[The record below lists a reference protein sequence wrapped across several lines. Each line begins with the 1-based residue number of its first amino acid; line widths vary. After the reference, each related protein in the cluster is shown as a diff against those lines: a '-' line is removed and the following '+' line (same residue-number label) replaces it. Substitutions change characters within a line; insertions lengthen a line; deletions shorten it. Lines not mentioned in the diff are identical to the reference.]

1 MRILVIDDSRE
12 DRDLAITYIHKANSI
27 PDMTTDESNC
37 LEGALEKLKEND
49 YDVILLD
56 LILPETDGLDTI
68 KEIQKFLEKNN
79 KNTPIIILTG
89 LEDYELGKKAFS
101 LGISEFLIKDEMES
115 SSLSRAIK
123 FATHGKKLKEQ
134 PSVNV

>member
-1 MRILVIDDSRE
+1 MRILVIDDSKE

-27 PDMTTDESNC
+27 PNIIADESNC
-37 LEGALEKLKEND
+37 LQSALSKLSKND

-68 KEIQKFLEKNN
+68 KEIQQFLEEND

-89 LEDYELGKKAFS
+89 LEDYKLGKEAFS
-101 LGISEFLIKDEMES
+101 LGVKEFIIKDEMGS
-115 SSLSRAIK
+115 SSLIRAIK
-123 FATHGKKLKEQ
+123 FATYGKKMQLPQ
-134 PSVNV
+134 VTA